1 MNANTRNQP
10 EKILEHF
17 LSTGKSSDNNGDLVT
32 RQVFVWLFLFVC
44 CWPQILFRK
53 ETFLNRA
60 TNQPINESINQTIN
74 DQSTIQPS
82 NQPTNQ
88 SIYQPTNQPINH
100 SNQPQERLEGIW
112 HSIPWNDDTK
122 QLFDPP
128 RDVTTISDETQ
139 VRNIFLRVAN
149 RVWQCQEMIE
159 MKPMGPTSRMRTYQL
174 LRRGHSF
181 RNST

>member
-88 SIYQPTNQPINH
+88 SIYQPTSQSITQINLR
-100 SNQPQERLEGIW
+100 NAWKAPGIA
-112 HSIPWNDDTK
+112 S
-122 QLFDPP
+122 LGM
-128 RDVTTISDETQ
+128 TI
-139 VRNIFLRVAN
+139 
-149 RVWQCQEMIE
+149 
-159 MKPMGPTSRMRTYQL
+159 
-174 LRRGHSF
+174 
-181 RNST
+181 RNSWTSTHHVMLRPFPMRLRCAQGGNARK